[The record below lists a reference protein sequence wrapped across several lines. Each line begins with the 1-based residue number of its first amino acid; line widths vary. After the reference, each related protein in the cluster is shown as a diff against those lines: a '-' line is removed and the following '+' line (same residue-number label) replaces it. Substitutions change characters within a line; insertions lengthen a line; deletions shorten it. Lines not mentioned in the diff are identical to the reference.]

1 MILVKK
7 INKDEFYLNPT
18 LIETIEKTPDSVI
31 TLINGKKYLVADTV
45 EEILNSISEYYKEV
59 GAVSP
64 QIMFNE
70 LDFNENEKK
79 KTEK

>member
-1 MILVKK
+1 MILLKK

-45 EEILNSISEYYKEV
+45 EEILNGISEYYKTV

-64 QIMFNE
+64 NITFSAHE
-70 LDFNENEKK
+70 FNENERFK
-79 KTEK
+79 